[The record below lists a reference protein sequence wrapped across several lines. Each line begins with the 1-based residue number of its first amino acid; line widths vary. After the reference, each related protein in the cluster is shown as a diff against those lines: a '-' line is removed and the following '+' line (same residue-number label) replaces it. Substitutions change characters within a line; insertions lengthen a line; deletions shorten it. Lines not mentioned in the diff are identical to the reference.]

1 MGQGRFGH
9 DRILSGVIVCHVVGN
24 NGVFPERGSRGPCVG
39 FWVPG
44 SIWQRMWYFC
54 AKFLWIKGV
63 FYHGLCVII
72 YAGRIVP
79 CLHWYLIR
87 VIGRMTSLEWFS
99 IWETSNNIINFNDV
113 RKRLW
118 KLVSMMMF
126 SPCVFCVLP
135 CVTSTFTVS
144 KLARIIKQASRVG
157 VCERVFTPV
166 RWRQVWLSCI
176 KWRSTFFLYFFV
188 RPSFGQ
194 GGRLLRQLCCWVG
207 VSAQRTHHAKTTSLW
222 RYHHVVCP
230 LGWLVRPA
238 GLPGVGSLWAS
249 LRPRCEVDVDEPLVE
264 GTAGGGAGRQ
274 GSPGLPVEWQVSRVG
289 GLGNKGSSCPGRIL
303 SLSAFV
309 TVCDSSEAEWRHYE

>member
-87 VIGRMTSLEWFS
+87 VIGRMTSWEWFS

-157 VCERVFTPV
+157 GCERVFTPV
-166 RWRQVWLSCI
+166 RWRQVRLSCI
-176 KWRSTFFLYFFV
+176 KWRSTFFFYIFSCVHRSVGSSSSGWTAAAPTVLLGWRFCPADTPRENNV
-188 RPSFGQ
+188 IMTLSPRRVPVGLASEA
-194 GGRLLRQLCCWVG
+194 GRSPWCREFVG
-207 VSAQRTHHAKTTSLW
+207 VTASSVWGRCWWAPGWGNCRRRSWSARFPRFTRCMTS
-222 RYHHVVCP
+222 
-230 LGWLVRPA
+230 
-238 GLPGVGSLWAS
+238 
-249 LRPRCEVDVDEPLVE
+249 
-264 GTAGGGAGRQ
+264 Q
-274 GSPGLPVEWQVSRVG
+274 
-289 GLGNKGSSCPGRIL
+289 
-303 SLSAFV
+303 
-309 TVCDSSEAEWRHYE
+309 

>member
-1 MGQGRFGH
+1 MIGFCRVWSCVTWLGTMGCFQNEALVAHVLGFGC
-9 DRILSGVIVCHVVGN
+9 LVQYGKECGTFVQSSCG
-24 NGVFPERGSRGPCVG
+24 
-39 FWVPG
+39 
-44 SIWQRMWYFC
+44 
-54 AKFLWIKGV
+54 LKGV

-79 CLHWYLIR
+79 CLHWHLIR

-157 VCERVFTPV
+157 GCERVFTPV
-166 RWRQVWLSCI
+166 RWRQVRLSCI

-188 RPSFGQ
+188 RPSFG
-194 GGRLLRQLCCWVG
+194 RQFVIRVDGCCANCVVGLAFLPSGHTTRKQRHYDAITTSCARWVG
-207 VSAQRTHHAKTTSLW
+207 
-222 RYHHVVCP
+222 
-230 LGWLVRPA
+230 
-238 GLPGVGSLWAS
+238 
-249 LRPRCEVDVDEPLVE
+249 
-264 GTAGGGAGRQ
+264 
-274 GSPGLPVEWQVSRVG
+274 
-289 GLGNKGSSCPGRIL
+289 
-303 SLSAFV
+303 
-309 TVCDSSEAEWRHYE
+309 

>member
-87 VIGRMTSLEWFS
+87 VIGPMTSLEWFS

-118 KLVSMMMF
+118 KLVSM
-126 SPCVFCVLP
+126 
-135 CVTSTFTVS
+135 
-144 KLARIIKQASRVG
+144 
-157 VCERVFTPV
+157 
-166 RWRQVWLSCI
+166 
-176 KWRSTFFLYFFV
+176 
-188 RPSFGQ
+188 
-194 GGRLLRQLCCWVG
+194 
-207 VSAQRTHHAKTTSLW
+207 
-222 RYHHVVCP
+222 
-230 LGWLVRPA
+230 
-238 GLPGVGSLWAS
+238 
-249 LRPRCEVDVDEPLVE
+249 
-264 GTAGGGAGRQ
+264 
-274 GSPGLPVEWQVSRVG
+274 RVG

>member
-54 AKFLWIKGV
+54 AKFQWIKGV

-126 SPCVFCVLP
+126 SPCVFCVLADQ
-135 CVTSTFTVS
+135 
-144 KLARIIKQASRVG
+144 L
-157 VCERVFTPV
+157 
-166 RWRQVWLSCI
+166 
-176 KWRSTFFLYFFV
+176 
-188 RPSFGQ
+188 
-194 GGRLLRQLCCWVG
+194 RLLQFPQPGAHQHRPHTEDAV
-207 VSAQRTHHAKTTSLW
+207 TPTNSL
-222 RYHHVVCP
+222 HQED
-230 LGWLVRPA
+230 RPA
-238 GLPGVGSLWAS
+238 SLANPTGTRRGDSVIMTLFSRGVPAGQKRQPNNTVGAAAVHPDDELPTERWTH
-249 LRPRCEVDVDEPLVE
+249 E
-264 GTAGGGAGRQ
+264 
-274 GSPGLPVEWQVSRVG
+274 
-289 GLGNKGSSCPGRIL
+289 KI
-303 SLSAFV
+303 
-309 TVCDSSEAEWRHYE
+309 

>member
-135 CVTSTFTVS
+135 CVTSIFTVS

-157 VCERVFTPV
+157 GCERVFTPV
-166 RWRQVWLSCI
+166 RWRQVRLSCI
-176 KWRSTFFLYFFV
+176 KWRSTFFFFLYFFV
-188 RPSFGQ
+188 RPSFGKNGKDWNPAIPLVKRIFLVPDHIWPKTIKGQ
-194 GGRLLRQLCCWVG
+194 PALTHVIRNYVLLLVVPPLCLWWVTHSDE
-207 VSAQRTHHAKTTSLW
+207 SAQAQNSSRATTT
-222 RYHHVVCP
+222 
-230 LGWLVRPA
+230 LVSQPPHSN
-238 GLPGVGSLWAS
+238 G
-249 LRPRCEVDVDEPLVE
+249 
-264 GTAGGGAGRQ
+264 
-274 GSPGLPVEWQVSRVG
+274 
-289 GLGNKGSSCPGRIL
+289 
-303 SLSAFV
+303 
-309 TVCDSSEAEWRHYE
+309 